1 VKILKIITKD
11 INDVMPFLNG
21 HTDYVS
27 EDEGIIEL
35 VVGYGLAKEMGAS
48 ILNHQLDKNKYWTFL
63 PREKRTIF
71 KEHIENLIKEG
82 YNNLVGDVRLKNLD
96 PIKYETPEIF
106 LKSIEKAIRG
116 GKGYLYSDRLYIY
129 NGLLYHI
136 DMGLLEFMSWDIK
149 EDIVRM
155 IDNTDVN
162 IEDYKDDLKYI
173 DKKYIPYLIYAKENT
188 ISSNLRQ

>member
-1 VKILKIITKD
+1 
-11 INDVMPFLNG
+11 
-21 HTDYVS
+21 
-27 EDEGIIEL
+27 
-35 VVGYGLAKEMGAS
+35 
-48 ILNHQLDKNKYWTFL
+48 L